1 MPVVIMHLL
10 AFHGTQ
16 QGGTKMMGMHG
27 LGGVQEREVLWL
39 AQRNDSLHI
48 RFGESEKSWKALS
61 REQIRQL
68 SSFRQPAM
76 D

>member
-1 MPVVIMHLL
+1 
-10 AFHGTQ
+10 
-16 QGGTKMMGMHG
+16 MGMHG